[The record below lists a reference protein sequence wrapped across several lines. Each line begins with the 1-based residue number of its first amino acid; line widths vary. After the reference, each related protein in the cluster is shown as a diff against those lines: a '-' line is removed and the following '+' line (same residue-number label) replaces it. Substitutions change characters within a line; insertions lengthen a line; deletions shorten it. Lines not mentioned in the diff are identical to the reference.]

1 MGATYR
7 SAKSI
12 GLIVLLAVIALA
24 PIVSASEVQTTIED
38 TAAGARGSA
47 QQGQTEAQREAESQ
61 KEQAEQRLVLAQEKA
76 EAQTQNAENFAM
88 TVLASGLA
96 AVENARATILSIAD
110 NLPPI
115 PVSMTGG
122 PPASSGAGFR
132 AESSEYALVRPSI
145 TAPLMWVTASVSG
158 LVVLLVA
165 ARKLIGFG
173 AIPLLSRIA
182 HSDIYN
188 NDARRTIHELVVGEP
203 GQCLNELVGRTGYS
217 RNAVSYHLFV
227 LEKEEEIVSVKDG
240 KYRRYFTRN
249 GKYVNGAKN
258 VVAALRNETTLKL
271 AKVVMERP
279 GAIQRDLCVELGATP
294 SATCWHAKRLLDL
307 GVIRKERVANTVKY
321 YPGEA
326 MSKYDLSDMGLPR
339 LDLLPAPAPATVAM
353 G

>member
-1 MGATYR
+1 MGATYQ
-7 SAKSI
+7 SATSI
-12 GLIVLLAVIALA
+12 ALIVLLAGIALA
-24 PIVSASEVQTTIED
+24 PMVGASDVEEAVDEATSEAQ
-38 TAAGARGSA
+38 RSA
-47 QQGQTEAQREAESQ
+47 QQAQSEAEREAEATQ
-61 KEQAEQRLVLAQEKA
+61 KEAERRA
-76 EAQTQNAENFAM
+76 EATQRKVEGQVANAQSLANS
-88 TVLASGLA
+88 VLETGLA
-96 AVENARATILSIAD
+96 AAQDAIDFITSNTPTLIGIFGSK
-110 NLPPI
+110 
-115 PVSMTGG
+115 
-122 PPASSGAGFR
+122 PAAQSDAGFR
-132 AESSEYALVRPSI
+132 SESASYEIAKTSI
-145 TAPLMWVTASVSG
+145 SAPLMWITASVSG

-173 AIPLLSRIA
+173 ALPLLSRIA

-227 LEKEEEIVSVKDG
+227 LEKEEEIISVKDG

-271 AKVVMERP
+271 ARVVMERP
-279 GAIQRDLCVELGATP
+279 GSIQRDLCVELGATP

-339 LDLLPAPAPATVAM
+339 MDLGPTPAPTPAAV
-353 G
+353 

>member
-7 SAKSI
+7 SATSI
-12 GLIVLLAVIALA
+12 AFVVLLAGIALA
-24 PIVSASEVQTTIED
+24 PMVGASDLPGAVED
-38 TAAGARGSA
+38 AAG
-47 QQGQTEAQREAESQ
+47 EAQRSAQGAQAEAERN
-61 KEQAEQRLVLAQEKA
+61 AEEAQEDAETRAEAASRKA
-76 EAQTQNAENFAM
+76 ESHLASAQTLANN
-88 TVLASGLA
+88 VLETGLA
-96 AVENARATILSIAD
+96 AAQDLKEKVEEFGRNIP
-110 NLPPI
+110 NLIGTFGSKPAA
-115 PVSMTGG
+115 TGG
-122 PPASSGAGFR
+122 GFR
-132 AESSEYALVRPSI
+132 SESASYEIARTSI
-145 TAPLMWVTASVSG
+145 SAPLMWITASVSG

-203 GQCLNELVGRTGYS
+203 GQCLNELVSRTGYS

-227 LEKEEEIVSVKDG
+227 LEKEEEIISVKDG

-279 GAIQRDLCVELGATP
+279 GSIQRDLCVELGATP

-326 MSKYDLSDMGLPR
+326 MAKYDLSDMGLPR
-339 LDLLPAPAPATVAM
+339 LDLGPSPAPAPAAV
-353 G
+353 

>member
-1 MGATYR
+1 MGANHR
-7 SAKSI
+7 SATSI
-12 GLIVLLAVIALA
+12 ALIVLLAGIALA
-24 PIVSASEVQTTIED
+24 PLVGASDVQEAVD
-38 TAAGARGSA
+38 GTAA
-47 QQGQTEAQREAESQ
+47 EAQRSAQDAQSEAER
-61 KEQAEQRLVLAQEKA
+61 KAEEARLEAEEHAQEA
-76 EAQTQNAENFAM
+76 AATTEGQVANAQNLAN
-88 TVLASGLA
+88 TVLATGLA
-96 AVENARATILSIAD
+96 AAQDLKEAAEDFIGD
-110 NLPPI
+110 NI
-115 PVSMTGG
+115 PKLIGTFGSKPAATGG
-122 PPASSGAGFR
+122 GFR
-132 AESSEYALVRPSI
+132 SESASYEIARTSI
-145 TAPLMWVTASVSG
+145 TAPLMWITASVSG
-158 LVVLLVA
+158 FVVLLIA

-173 AIPLLSRIA
+173 ALPLLSRIA

-203 GQCLNELVGRTGYS
+203 GQCLNELVSRTGYS

-258 VVAALRNETTLKL
+258 VVAALRNDTTLKL

-279 GAIQRDLCVELGATP
+279 GSIQRDLCVELGATP

-307 GVIRKERVANTVKY
+307 GVIRKERVSNTVKY

-339 LDLLPAPAPATVAM
+339 LDLGSAPAPAPTVV
-353 G
+353 

>member
-7 SAKSI
+7 SATSLA
-12 GLIVLLAVIALA
+12 LIVLLAGIALA
-24 PIVSASEVQTTIED
+24 PLVGASDVEGTLDE
-38 TAAGARGSA
+38 AAS
-47 QQGQTEAQREAESQ
+47 EAQRSAQDAQSEAER
-61 KEQAEQRLVLAQEKA
+61 EAEATQEEAAVRAEAANRKVEDHAENAQTLANSVLA
-76 EAQTQNAENFAM
+76 T
-88 TVLASGLA
+88 GLA
-96 AVENARATILSIAD
+96 AAMELKAFAEDFVND
-110 NLPPI
+110 NLPKLIGNFGSTPAA
-115 PVSMTGG
+115 TGG
-122 PPASSGAGFR
+122 GFR
-132 AESSEYALVRPSI
+132 SESASYEIAKTSI
-145 TAPLMWVTASVSG
+145 TAPLMWITASVSG

-203 GQCLNELVGRTGYS
+203 GQCLNELVNRTGYS

-227 LEKEEEIVSVKDG
+227 LEKEEEIISVKDG

-258 VVAALRNETTLKL
+258 VVAALRNGTTLKL

-279 GAIQRDLCVELGATP
+279 GSIQRDLCVELGATP

-339 LDLLPAPAPATVAM
+339 MDLLPSPTPTPAA